1 MNRFTKYL
9 SVALKLAVAA
19 CSLVG
24 IYLSILGPEHE
35 TPHWNSLLYFTIQS
49 NFWIAVVCIA
59 GAVMLLRRPAAG
71 ASMPASSSP
80 EQPAP
85 SQETQARPAPSL
97 QQGPGHAWSVVKLMF
112 TIAITLTG
120 TVYCF
125 ILAPTS
131 EGDPFRLSSCLVHVY
146 APLLAVVDYLLVSRW
161 LDLRFKDSWWGTVPP
176 LYYLAFASL
185 GYVLNWQFAPGV
197 NYPYFFMNW
206 GSELGAFGL
215 SGSFPFMGVA
225 WYIVALLAA
234 LVLVGLIYI
243 SAAKLIRRCSG
254 NSR

>member
-9 SVALKLAVAA
+9 SIALKLAVAA

-35 TPHWNSLLYFTIQS
+35 TPHWSSLLYFTIQS
-49 NFWIAVVCIA
+49 NFWIAAVCIA
-59 GAVMLLRRPAAG
+59 GAVMMLRRPTEA
-71 ASMPASSSP
+71 PSSQ
-80 EQPAP
+80 EQP
-85 SQETQARPAPSL
+85 SQSL
-97 QQGPGHAWSVVKLMF
+97 QQGPGHAWSVVKMMF

-131 EGDPFRLSSCLVHVY
+131 EHDPFRLSSCLVHVY
-146 APLLAVVDYLLVSRW
+146 APLLAVVDYLLVGRW

-215 SGSFPFMGVA
+215 SGSFPFMGVV

-243 SAAKLIRRCSG
+243 GAARLIHRCSG
-254 NSR
+254 ISR